1 MIEVADV
8 FRRFAA
14 DYLSAHG
21 ASLLPSHRRAIED
34 ILTCRTAALGGQVW
48 RCEQCDTEM
57 FSWHSCANRSCP
69 KCHTTQTKEW
79 LERRR
84 AEMLPVPYFH
94 VTVTVPAELR
104 EVLRAHQRDG
114 YAVLMRASAAAII
127 ELARDPRYVG
137 GTVAVLAVLH
147 TWTQQL
153 NLHPHVHCL
162 VSGGGI
168 SEDAST
174 WHPARRKFLVPIK
187 ALDKLVRGKFRDLL
201 RRKCPDLIIPE
212 AVWSKR
218 WILHVTAWGDGEQ
231 AVLEYLARYVFRI
244 ALTNARIVDL
254 DDETVT
260 IQYRE
265 RKTGRRRT
273 CRLSGDEFMRR
284 FLQHVLPR
292 GFHKVRYF
300 GLWHPRQRHTSRPG
314 AADVATPGTTKARP
328 VVGFHRS
335 ATRASRCGGNAI
347 DRAVDL
353 SALSGAADLHPHAL
367 TAAGDGTMIHGTHLR
382 RNGSLLLPCAS
393 ARHGHRLS
401 PAQSSAPLLVV
412 IALPLAPR
420 PPRQASVAQPRAKI
434 HADWGSIFSMD
445 IVRSE

>member
-21 ASLLPSHRRAIED
+21 ASMLPSHRRAIED
-34 ILTCRTAALGGQVW
+34 ILDCRTAALGGQVW
-48 RCEQCDTEM
+48 RCDACGTEV
-57 FSWHSCANRSCP
+57 FSFHSCGNRSCP
-69 KCHTTQTKEW
+69 KCHTAQTQEW
-79 LERRR
+79 LEHRQ

-94 VTVTVPAELR
+94 ITVTVPAELR
-104 EVLRAHQRDG
+104 EVLRANQRDG
-114 YAVLMRASAAAII
+114 YAALMQASAAAII

-174 WHPARRKFLVPIK
+174 WHPARQNFLLPIK
-187 ALDKLVRGKFRDLL
+187 ALAKLVRGKFRALL
-201 RRKCPDLIIPE
+201 QRRGPDLVVPDV
-212 AVWSKR
+212 VWQVP
-218 WILHVTAWGDGEQ
+218 WILHVTAWGNGEQ
-231 AVLEYLARYVFRI
+231 AVLDYLARYVFRI
-244 ALTNARIVDL
+244 ALTNARIVGL

-260 IQYRE
+260 IQHKD
-265 RKTGRRRT
+265 RKTGHART

-300 GLWHPRQRHTSRPG
+300 GLWHPAQRHN
-314 AADVATPGTTKARP
+314 AARVRQMLQLQVPPKPDPLQDPSVPPPEPIDAEP
-328 VVGFHRS
+328 VPPIEPMI
-335 ATRASRCGGNAI
+335 C
-347 DRAVDL
+347 
-353 SALSGAADLHPHAL
+353 PHCQQGRL
-367 TAAGDGTMIHGTHLR
+367 IFIR
-382 RNGSLLLPCAS
+382 
-393 ARHGHRLS
+393 RLS
-401 PAQSSAPLLVV
+401 PQ
-412 IALPLAPR
+412 
-420 PPRQASVAQPRAKI
+420 QAMGP
-434 HADWGSIFSMD
+434 
-445 IVRSE
+445 

>member
-21 ASLLPSHRRAIED
+21 ASMLPSHRRAIED
-34 ILTCRTAALGGQVW
+34 ILNCRTAALGGQVW
-48 RCEQCDTEM
+48 RCEAVQHRDVLLP
-57 FSWHSCANRSCP
+57 FLWQSQLP
-69 KCHTTQTKEW
+69 KCHTAQTQEW
-79 LERRR
+79 LERRQ

-94 VTVTVPAELR
+94 ITVTVPAELR
-104 EVLRAHQRDG
+104 EVLRANQRDG
-114 YAVLMRASAAAII
+114 YGVLMQASAAAII

-187 ALDKLVRGKFRDLL
+187 ALAKLVRGKFRGDAAAQSAPISSSPTRCGASHGSSTSPPGATAN
-201 RRKCPDLIIPE
+201 RRCSTTSPATSFASLSPTPASSGSTMKP
-212 AVWSKR
+212 SR
-218 WILHVTAWGDGEQ
+218 
-231 AVLEYLARYVFRI
+231 
-244 ALTNARIVDL
+244 
-254 DDETVT
+254 
-260 IQYRE
+260 IQYKE
-265 RKTGRRRT
+265 RKTGRSRT

-300 GLWHPRQRHTSRPG
+300 GLWHPAQRHN
-314 AADVATPGTTKARP
+314 AARVRQMLQLQAPPKLDPP
-328 VVGFHRS
+328 QDSVVPPL
-335 ATRASRCGGNAI
+335 
-347 DRAVDL
+347 VP
-353 SALSGAADLHPHAL
+353 SGAEPVPSIEPRICPHCHQ
-367 TAAGDGTMIHGTHLR
+367 G
-382 RNGSLLLPCAS
+382 
-393 ARHGHRLS
+393 RLIFIRTLS
-401 PAQSSAPLLVV
+401 
-412 IALPLAPR
+412 
-420 PPRQASVAQPRAKI
+420 PRQAMAP
-434 HADWGSIFSMD
+434 
-445 IVRSE
+445 